1 MSNPYVF
8 IVGCPRSGTTLLQRL
23 VNAHPRVA
31 VAPESHWIPHLYEK
45 PWALKEN
52 GLVEHKLV
60 RELSAHPKFAR
71 MGIGRE
77 ELKKLEKLGRNGYPL
92 TYSRLVTAIFDFY
105 GKAQGKP
112 LVGDKTPDY
121 VRRIPTLHRL
131 WPEAR
136 FVHVIRDGRDVCLSM
151 REWPKARPKPG
162 DFMTWKDDPVSTAAW
177 WWGFNVRH
185 GRDAGRALAS
195 GLYYELRY
203 EALVACPREEC
214 ERLCAFLGLPFDE
227 AMLRFHEDRTRPDPG
242 LEQKRA
248 GLPITPGLRDWKSH
262 MPAEEVECFEAAA
275 GDMLDELNYPRAVP
289 CPRPQALDRAAN
301 VRHVL
306 DQDPRVS
313 NLLQEVS

>member
-8 IVGCPRSGTTLLQRL
+8 IVGCPRSGTTLLQRM
-23 VNAHPRVA
+23 VNAHPQVA
-31 VAPESHWIPHLYEK
+31 IAPESHWIPHLYEK

-60 RELSAHPKFAR
+60 RELAAHPKFAR

-77 ELKKLEKLGRNGYPL
+77 ELKKLEKLGRTGYPL
-92 TYSRLVTAIFDFY
+92 TYSRLVTAIFDLY
-105 GKAQGKP
+105 GKAHGKR

-121 VRRIPTLHRL
+121 VRRIGILHKL

-151 REWPKARPKPG
+151 REWSKARPKPG
-162 DFMTWKDDPVSTAAW
+162 DFMTWKNDPVSTAAW

-185 GRDAGRALAS
+185 GREAGRSLAS
-195 GLYYELRY
+195 RLYYELRY

-214 ERLCAFLGLPFDE
+214 ERLCGFLELPFDE
-227 AMLRFHEDRTRPDPG
+227 AMLRFHEDRVRPDPG

-248 GLPITPGLRDWKSH
+248 GLPVTPGLRDWKSH
-262 MPAEEVECFEAAA
+262 MPALEIECFEAAA

-289 CPRPQALDRAAN
+289 RPGPQALYRAAN
-301 VRHVL
+301 VCHVL
-306 DQDPRVS
+306 DQDPHVH
-313 NLLQEVS
+313 N